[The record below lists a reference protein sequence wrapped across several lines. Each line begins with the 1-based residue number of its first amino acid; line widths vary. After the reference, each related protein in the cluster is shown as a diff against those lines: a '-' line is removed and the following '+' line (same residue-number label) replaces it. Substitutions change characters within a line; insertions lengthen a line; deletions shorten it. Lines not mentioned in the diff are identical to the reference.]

1 MVNLTL
7 PTNSKV
13 VPGKIHGTDGPG
25 KIILIYIGGIE
36 DNQNPRLD
44 KYRR

>member
-1 MVNLTL
+1 M
-7 PTNSKV
+7 
-13 VPGKIHGTDGPG
+13 HGTDGPG

-44 KYRR
+44 KYFVDKKKLDQ